1 MDINLM
7 ITSFPKLLDATVVTV
22 KLLSLSLFF
31 GLFIGLLF
39 AILRLSKNKI
49 INKFAYGY
57 SYVFRGT
64 PLLVQIFI
72 IYFGL
77 GNIEYFRSTFLWVV
91 FKEPYWCAIIA
102 FALNTGAYTSEIL
115 RSAFQTIKPGFIEAG
130 KSLGISNKII
140 FYKIQIPIAIRQ
152 SLPAYGN
159 EIILM
164 MKGTSLASTVTLM
177 DFDLMINSLPKLLGA
192 TVVTLKL
199 LSASLFFGL
208 FIGLLF
214 AVLRLNK
221 NKIIN
226 KFAYTYSYVFRG
238 TPLLVQIFII
248 YFGLGQ
254 IEYFRSTFLWVVFK
268 EPYWC
273 AIIAFALNTGAYTS
287 EILRSAFQT
296 IKPGLIEAG
305 KSLGISNKI
314 IFYKIQI
321 PIAIRQSL
329 PAYGNE
335 IILMMKGTSLASTVT
350 LMDLTGVAKYIIS
363 TTFKP
368 IEVFIVAGGIYLFMT
383 FIIHNV
389 IKFLEKKYSFN

>member
-1 MDINLM
+1 MDIELM
-7 ITSFPKLLDATVVTV
+7 VSSF
-22 KLLSLSLFF
+22 
-31 GLFIGLLF
+31 
-39 AILRLSKNKI
+39 
-49 INKFAYGY
+49 
-57 SYVFRGT
+57 
-64 PLLVQIFI
+64 
-72 IYFGL
+72 
-77 GNIEYFRSTFLWVV
+77 
-91 FKEPYWCAIIA
+91 
-102 FALNTGAYTSEIL
+102 
-115 RSAFQTIKPGFIEAG
+115 
-130 KSLGISNKII
+130 
-140 FYKIQIPIAIRQ
+140 
-152 SLPAYGN
+152 
-159 EIILM
+159 
-164 MKGTSLASTVTLM
+164 
-177 DFDLMINSLPKLLGA
+177 PKLLGA
-192 TVVTLKL
+192 TVITLKL
-199 LSASLFFGL
+199 LSVSLVIGL
-208 FIGLLF
+208 FIGLIF
-214 AVLRLNK
+214 AILRLNK
-221 NKIIN
+221 NIFIN
-226 KFAYTYSYVFRG
+226 RFAYGYSYIFRG

-254 IEYFRSTFLWVVFK
+254 IEYLRSTVLWVILK

-368 IEVFIVAGGIYLFMT
+368 VEVFIVAGGIYLFMT
-383 FIIHNV
+383 FIIHNA
-389 IKFLEKKYSFN
+389 IKYLEKKYSFSQ

>member
-1 MDINLM
+1 MDIELM
-7 ITSFPKLLDATVVTV
+7 ISSFPKLLGATVITL
-22 KLLSLSLFF
+22 KLLSVSLVI
-31 GLFIGLLF
+31 GLFIGLIF
-39 AILRLSKNKI
+39 AILRLNKNI
-49 INKFAYGY
+49 FINKFAYGY
-57 SYVFRGT
+57 SY
-64 PLLVQIFI
+64 I
-72 IYFGL
+72 
-77 GNIEYFRSTFLWVV
+77 
-91 FKEPYWCAIIA
+91 
-102 FALNTGAYTSEIL
+102 
-115 RSAFQTIKPGFIEAG
+115 
-130 KSLGISNKII
+130 
-140 FYKIQIPIAIRQ
+140 
-152 SLPAYGN
+152 
-159 EIILM
+159 
-164 MKGTSLASTVTLM
+164 
-177 DFDLMINSLPKLLGA
+177 
-192 TVVTLKL
+192 
-199 LSASLFFGL
+199 
-208 FIGLLF
+208 
-214 AVLRLNK
+214 
-221 NKIIN
+221 
-226 KFAYTYSYVFRG
+226 FRG

-254 IEYFRSTFLWVVFK
+254 IEYLRSTVLWVILK

-368 IEVFIVAGGIYLFMT
+368 VEVFIVAGGIYLFMT

-389 IKFLEKKYSFN
+389 IKYLEKKYSFSQ

>member
-1 MDINLM
+1 MVN
-7 ITSFPKLLDATVVTV
+7 SFPKLLNATLITL
-22 KLLSLSLFF
+22 KLLSVSLII
-31 GLFIGLLF
+31 GLFIGLFF
-39 AILRLSKNKI
+39 AILRLNKNVF
-49 INKFAYGY
+49 INRFAYGY
-57 SYVFRGT
+57 SY
-64 PLLVQIFI
+64 I
-72 IYFGL
+72 
-77 GNIEYFRSTFLWVV
+77 
-91 FKEPYWCAIIA
+91 
-102 FALNTGAYTSEIL
+102 
-115 RSAFQTIKPGFIEAG
+115 
-130 KSLGISNKII
+130 
-140 FYKIQIPIAIRQ
+140 
-152 SLPAYGN
+152 
-159 EIILM
+159 
-164 MKGTSLASTVTLM
+164 
-177 DFDLMINSLPKLLGA
+177 
-192 TVVTLKL
+192 
-199 LSASLFFGL
+199 
-208 FIGLLF
+208 
-214 AVLRLNK
+214 
-221 NKIIN
+221 
-226 KFAYTYSYVFRG
+226 FRG

-254 IEYFRSTFLWVVFK
+254 IEYLRSTIFWVILK

-368 IEVFIVAGGIYLFMT
+368 IEVFVVAGGIYLLSL
-383 FIIHNV
+383 IH
-389 IKFLEKKYSFN
+389 I

>member
-1 MDINLM
+1 MDFELM
-7 ITSFPKLLDATVVTV
+7 INSFPKLLGATVITL
-22 KLLSLSLFF
+22 KLLSVSLIV

-39 AILRLSKNKI
+39 AILRLNKNVF
-49 INKFAYGY
+49 INRFAYGY

-77 GNIEYFRSTFLWVV
+77 GQIEYLRSTILWVIL
-91 FKEPYWCAIIA
+91 KEPYWCAIIA

-115 RSAFQTIKPGFIEAG
+115 RSAFQTIKPGIIEAG
-130 KSLGISNKII
+130 KSLGISN
-140 FYKIQIPIAIRQ
+140 R
-152 SLPAYGN
+152 
-159 EIILM
+159 
-164 MKGTSLASTVTLM
+164 
-177 DFDLMINSLPKLLGA
+177 
-192 TVVTLKL
+192 
-199 LSASLFFGL
+199 
-208 FIGLLF
+208 
-214 AVLRLNK
+214 
-221 NKIIN
+221 
-226 KFAYTYSYVFRG
+226 
-238 TPLLVQIFII
+238 
-248 YFGLGQ
+248 
-254 IEYFRSTFLWVVFK
+254 
-268 EPYWC
+268 
-273 AIIAFALNTGAYTS
+273 
-287 EILRSAFQT
+287 
-296 IKPGLIEAG
+296 
-305 KSLGISNKI
+305 I

-389 IKFLEKKYSFN
+389 IKFLEKRYSY